1 MIQWFDARQA
11 SKTGAALADKLT
23 PCAARIDNADA
34 ARTEGALQTL
44 IKQAGAEVHGLGLN
58 FYQRAK
64 LANAFKWKLIENG
77 VEKKVAH
84 EVTQFLV
91 VDISAGR
98 AGPITATK
106 AASSAEHAG
115 SPREIFARAN
125 RHAAAREYDAAI
137 EAYRAVLNI
146 DPRHAA
152 ALNNMGSALLDLGR
166 FVEAERNFRGAL
178 SIDPNFVEA
187 HRNLGDVL
195 RLRGYL
201 AASEASLRHAVKL
214 KPNSMDALCSLGLTL
229 ASLGATHDAKGRLR
243 KVLKSKPRHVAALQG
258 LGQIAFMEGRWDEA
272 EKLFEQILGIDPK
285 NVPAL
290 VAQAGARKMTPAD
303 TQWLETAEAALAEKD
318 IAPHQEAALR
328 YAIGKYLDDVGD
340 FGRAFPSFRR
350 ANEVLKAA
358 AEPYDR
364 KVRAAAASD
373 LIKAHSRD
381 AIARAAANGG
391 SDSTLP
397 VLIVGMP
404 RSGTSLIEQ
413 IIASHPDARGVGA
426 LDFWSAVMH
435 KHETEVRKGP
445 LAEAAKAEVA
455 DSYLR
460 ALQEHA
466 ASTPTSDLT
475 NVHRIVDRA
484 PVNSDYL
491 GIIHSVFPKARII
504 YVQRDPVDTCLSCYF
519 QHLPLNLNF
528 ALDLDDL
535 SHYYREHQRL
545 IEHWRAVLPP
555 GSILDV
561 PYESVVAD
569 QEAWTRKIIEFIG
582 LDWNDQCLNFE
593 QTQRVVSSASF
604 SQVRRKI
611 YNTSV
616 ARWRNYQKLLGPL
629 VGLKKGSS

>member
-23 PCAARIDNADA
+23 PCAAGIDNADA

-44 IKQAGAEVHGLGLN
+44 IKKAGSEVHGLGLN

-64 LANAFKWKLIENG
+64 LANAFKWRLIENG

-91 VDISAGR
+91 VDISTDR
-98 AGPITATK
+98 AGQI
-106 AASSAEHAG
+106 AAAEPGPSKERAG

-125 RHAAAREYDAAI
+125 RHVADREYDAAI

-146 DPRHAA
+146 DPRHTA

-166 FVEAERNFRGAL
+166 FVEAERHFRGAL
-178 SIDPNFVEA
+178 SIDPDFVEA

-201 AASEASLRHAVKL
+201 GESETSLRRAIKL
-214 KPNSMDALCSLGLTL
+214 KPNSLDALCSLGLTL
-229 ASLGATHDAKGRLR
+229 TSLGATHDAKGRFR
-243 KVLKSKPRHVAALQG
+243 KVLKSKPRHVIALHG
-258 LGQIAFMEGRWDEA
+258 LGQIALMEGRWDEA
-272 EKLFEQILGIDPK
+272 EKLFEQILEIDPK
-285 NVPAL
+285 NVSAL
-290 VAQAGARKMTPAD
+290 VAQAGVRRMTPAD
-303 TQWLETAEAALAEKD
+303 TRWLEAAEAAVAEKE

-340 FGRAFPSFRR
+340 FGRAFPSFKR
-350 ANEVLKAA
+350 ANEILKAA

-364 KVRAAAASD
+364 KVRSAAASD

-381 AIARAAANGG
+381 AITRAAAGG

-397 VLIVGMP
+397 VLVVGMP

-413 IIASHPDARGVGA
+413 IIASHPAARGVGD

-435 KHETEVRKGP
+435 KHESEVRKGP
-445 LAEAAKAEVA
+445 LAEAAKTEVA
-455 DSYLR
+455 NSYLR
-460 ALQEHA
+460 ALQEHMA
-466 ASTPTSDLT
+466 ATPTGDLT
-475 NVHRIVDRA
+475 NVRRIVDKA

-519 QHLPLNLNF
+519 EHLPLTLNF

-535 SHYYREHQRL
+535 AHYYREHQRL

-604 SQVRRKI
+604 RQVRRKI

-616 ARWRNYQKLLGPL
+616 ARWRNYQKFLGPL
-629 VGLKKGSS
+629 VGLNKA